1 MSEPQND
8 LGYEL
13 VVVHAFADYQRGN
26 PITDPET
33 ITEILKSECAPYVN
47 KVAPSSSK

>member
-13 VVVHAFADYQRGN
+13 VVVHAFADYQRGDV
-26 PITDPET
+26 IADAKT
-33 ITEILKSECAPYVN
+33 ITEILEGECAAYVN
-47 KVAPSSSK
+47 KRAI